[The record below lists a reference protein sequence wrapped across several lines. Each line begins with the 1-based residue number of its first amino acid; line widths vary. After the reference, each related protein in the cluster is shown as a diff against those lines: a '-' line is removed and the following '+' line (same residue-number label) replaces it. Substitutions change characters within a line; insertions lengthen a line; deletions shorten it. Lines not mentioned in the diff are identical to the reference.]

1 MNQMCV
7 ETISNSHGFVCQEIA
22 TTGGVVVTGIV
33 SGPGVLDDQVNN
45 IQEVIICK
53 IIIIM
58 IN

>member
-53 IIIIM
+53 III
-58 IN
+58 